1 MNGRITHEWKDE
13 DSHEMELQFTDEPD
27 TSHMTSEELQFY
39 EHDLIWELFMDYPKV
54 KDNIV
59 DAFHSVGWDR
69 ETMLAAEDIP
79 AMVQSLRCETNV
91 EISDEVEEEITKA
104 IEAYK
109 RRHEG
114 FL

>member
-1 MNGRITHEWKDE
+1 MNGRITHEWKDK
-13 DSHEMELQFTDEPD
+13 DSHEMELEFTDEPD
-27 TSHMTSEELQFY
+27 TSRMTSEELQFY
-39 EHDLIWELFMDYPKV
+39 EHDLIWELFMDYPAV

-59 DAFHSVGWDR
+59 DAFHSVGWDC
-69 ETMLAAEDIP
+69 ETLLASEDIP
-79 AMVQSLRCETNV
+79 AMVQNLRCNTNV

-109 RRHEG
+109 RQHNG